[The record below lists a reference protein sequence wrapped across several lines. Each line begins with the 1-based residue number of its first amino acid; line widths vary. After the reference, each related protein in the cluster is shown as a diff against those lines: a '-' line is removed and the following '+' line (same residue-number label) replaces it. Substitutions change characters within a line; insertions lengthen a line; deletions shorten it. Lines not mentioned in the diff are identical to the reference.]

1 MNDKGP
7 TSRNNTVKFQKPD
20 TDYLQNFQRKI
31 RPQTIEN
38 KYDIRLLSNN
48 NESFQTLMP
57 SLQIS
62 EGE

>member
-20 TDYLQNFQRKI
+20 RDYLQNFQRKI

-62 EGE
+62 EGK

>member
-31 RPQTIEN
+31 RPQT
-38 KYDIRLLSNN
+38 NN
-48 NESFQTLMP
+48 
-57 SLQIS
+57 
-62 EGE
+62 